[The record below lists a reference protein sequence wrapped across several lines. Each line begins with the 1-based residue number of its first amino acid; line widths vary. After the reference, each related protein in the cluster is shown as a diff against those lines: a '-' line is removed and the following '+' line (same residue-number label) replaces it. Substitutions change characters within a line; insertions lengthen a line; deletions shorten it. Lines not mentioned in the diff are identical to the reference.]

1 MTSLYT
7 NIFDNPILTRELR
20 RRMRGKALVLSIYGY
35 LALMTVATILIIV
48 SGPGLLEKPTQQ
60 MLISLTGTGRN
71 LFTYISLIQALLV
84 MVVAPTI
91 TAGMTTGERERK
103 TFEFLQVTTI
113 TPWMYITGCFLSTVF
128 YVSLALL
135 CAFPLLSLVFVYGG
149 ATVGEVFARF
159 FSLLGSSLVL
169 SSFGLYISSIRE
181 RTRSAQG
188 VIVFAIF
195 AMLFGGVVVW
205 QQLQRIFA
213 GGTGTGTGATELGFA
228 IGGFMVPA
236 WLLLTGVVGVM
247 TWVFLLLAT
256 RKLFDPEN
264 TRAFSH
270 WQFAVFAL
278 VILVPQVLAALG
290 RPVRELEA
298 IAFLA
303 SSLILLLVAASCFAV
318 GRMEVG
324 DEIWHLKR
332 VVPVL
337 RPFDQTIPYLLG
349 VIGLWWLALELF
361 QTRAASIAGPKAL
374 FDIIQFLGVPLFLFL
389 CGLGRFATS
398 VAVGRRGAGR
408 IVLATVAILWSMAAV
423 AASVLEAM
431 GLQGSVS
438 QALVALSPPWMLYH
452 TIDNEAAYTTAPE
465 LASPVGVAGGLYAA
479 SGLILL
485 VTGEVLRYRR
495 WKGFSYHYD
504 MPART
509 A

>member
-1 MTSLYT
+1 MTAFYT

-35 LALMTVATILIIV
+35 LALMTVATILILV
-48 SGPGLLEKPTQQ
+48 AGPGLLERPTQE
-60 MLISLTGTGRN
+60 MLNRLTDTGDN
-71 LFTYISLIQALLV
+71 LFSYISLIQALLV
-84 MVVAPTI
+84 MIVAPTI
-91 TAGMTTGERERK
+91 TAGMTTGEKERK

-113 TPWMYITGCFLSTVF
+113 TPWMYVIGCFLSTVF

-149 ATVGEVFARF
+149 ATVSEVFARF

-181 RTRSAQG
+181 RTRTAQG
-188 VIVFAIF
+188 VIVFSIF
-195 AMLFGGVVVW
+195 ALLFGGVVVGN
-205 QQLQRIFA
+205 QLKRVFA
-213 GGTGTGTGATELGFA
+213 GGATGGTELGFA
-228 IGGFMVPA
+228 IGGFLVPG
-236 WLLLTGVVGVM
+236 WLLISCAVGLM
-247 TWVFLLLAT
+247 TWVFLLLAV

-270 WQFAVFAL
+270 WQFAVFAF

-303 SSLILLLVAASCFAV
+303 SSLALLLVAVSCFAV

-332 VVPVL
+332 LVPAM
-337 RPFDQTIPYLLG
+337 RPFDQTIPYLAA
-349 VIGLWWLALELF
+349 VIGLWWLGIEIF
-361 QTRAASIAGPKAL
+361 KTRAASIAGPQAL
-374 FDIIQFLGVPLFLFL
+374 FDVFQFLGVPLFLFL
-389 CGLGRFATS
+389 CGMGRFATA
-398 VAVGRRGAGR
+398 VAIGRTGAGR
-408 IVLATVAILWSMAAV
+408 MLLATVAILWSFAAIG
-423 AASVLEAM
+423 AAVLEALGM
-431 GLQGSVS
+431 QGGLSQTLVS
-438 QALVALSPPWMLYH
+438 LSPPWLLYH
-452 TIDNEAAYTTAPE
+452 SIDNETAYMAAPT
-465 LASPVGVAGGLYAA
+465 LASPAGAAAVIYGL
-479 SGLILL
+479 SGIALL
-485 VTGEVLRYRR
+485 VIGEVLRYRR

-509 A
+509 AS